1 MNEFENNTPNVENE
15 KVNPE
20 HENFSED
27 LKQEFEPDILASSGN
42 DESNFE
48 ENDKQSE
55 QDSESFNA
63 PEDLSSQ
70 DMNKAEKDDASE
82 RLDSDSYSENSENWK
97 KVEYT
102 PVLPIT
108 DRKPMSRGLRVFCAA
123 LAAVILLTGACT
135 AGYFIGRNSVIPS
148 HRTHSEIELA
158 ARPENTEPY
167 TAAQVYERVNKSVV
181 GICVYNEAGTAS
193 YASGVVYSQD
203 GYIITNDHIYS
214 EIGAPKF
221 RVYDYNGK
229 EYTASYVAGDSVSDL
244 AVIKIDDA
252 EFEVAEF
259 GDSNDIF
266 FGENV
271 VAIGRPSDA
280 TDDSS
285 ITSGIIS
292 LPKRRVKT
300 TSNYSASLIQTDSA
314 INPGS
319 SGGALVNMYGQIIG
333 ITSSK
338 LAGVQYDAVGFA
350 IPTATVKRVAEQLIS
365 QGKVTDRAKLGIT
378 YTEVSSVTAEI
389 QGLSSTGL
397 YVVSVSEDSDIYGKV
412 KEGDLITSVNGISIT
427 RDDIVLDIIE
437 ECRAGDTITLT
448 VVSAEGVTSDYKV
461 TLKANT
467 GESSYK
473 STIESNSQQ
482 TPSDGSS
489 GGTFNFPFG
498 E

>member
-1 MNEFENNTPNVENE
+1 MNEFENNIQNDDNENA
-15 KVNPE
+15 NPVTGDFSADSKQQSE
-20 HENFSED
+20 LDASLPSED
-27 LKQEFEPDILASSGN
+27 TAHA
-42 DESNFE
+42 FE
-48 ENDKQSE
+48 EKDTQPQE
-55 QDSESFNA
+55 GFE
-63 PEDLSSQ
+63 SSQ
-70 DMNKAEKDDASE
+70 IQ
-82 RLDSDSYSENSENWK
+82 ENPTQQNAQQEAGNETFNCPDGGNADNWK
-97 KVEYT
+97 KIEYT

-108 DRKPMSRGLRVFCAA
+108 DRNPMSRGLRIFSAV
-123 LAAVILLTGACT
+123 LASVILLTCACT
-135 AGYFIGRNSVIPS
+135 VGYFAGRKSVIPS
-148 HRTHSEIELA
+148 RRTHSEIELA
-158 ARPENTEPY
+158 ARPEDTDPY

-193 YASGVVYSQD
+193 YASGVIYSED

-229 EYTASYVAGDSVSDL
+229 EYTASYIAGDSVSDL
-244 AVIKIDDA
+244 AVLKVDGA
-252 EFEVAEF
+252 GFEVAEF
-259 GDSNDIF
+259 GDSADIF

-338 LAGVQYDAVGFA
+338 LAGVQYDSVGFA
-350 IPTATVKRVAEQLIS
+350 IPTVTVKRVAEQLIS

-378 YTEVSSVTAEI
+378 YTEVNSVTAEV
-389 QGLSSTGL
+389 QGLDSTGL
-397 YVVSVSEDSDIYGKV
+397 YIVSVSEDSDIYGKV
-412 KEGDLITSVNGISIT
+412 KEGDMIVSVNGISIT
-427 RDDIVLDIIE
+427 RDDTVLDIIE
-437 ECRAGDTITLT
+437 ECRAGDMITLT
-448 VVSAEGVTSDYKV
+448 IVTSDGTTADYKV
-461 TLKANT
+461 TLKANV

-473 STIESNSQQ
+473 STIENSIQQ
-482 TPSDGSS
+482 TPSDDSS
-489 GGTFNFPFG
+489 SDGTFNFPFG